1 MKKFFAIL
9 LVLALCMGTFPA
21 VYAEGGQGTLQLTDE
36 EILDRVKGGWVG
48 QMAGVTWAAPTE
60 FYDFGAYFEIDPDMT
75 IIPMDLVPE
84 WTPETI
90 NDGFDQDDL
99 YVDTTFLDCLKENG
113 PFTDWSVY
121 GEYFGGT
128 EYNLWHA
135 NKWGR
140 DNVRAGIATPWSGH
154 YTNSLH
160 CDDID
165 WQIECDAIGMACL
178 AQPEAAKEMA
188 WRIGHV
194 MNYGDGVYGGVYVAT
209 MYAAAFTAQGIDEII
224 AAGLN
229 AIPADS
235 QFYQVQKDVLDCY
248 GQGMSWEDT
257 WYFID
262 EKWTNDRCPSGL
274 YDDGF
279 NIDAKMNSAYITIGL
294 LYGEGDV
301 EQSMLISM
309 RCGQDSDCNPASVGG
324 ILGCFYGY
332 EALDE
337 KWSSALDWDGATFQY
352 TDYTFNGAIEANIE
366 AAKSVVEA
374 CGGTVEDGVWTIP
387 VAETEG
393 TIILEQWP
401 TEINAMP
408 EFEYVVSDSGDGL
421 TVYFAANASDE
432 DGILGYQ
439 WFFGDL
445 SFADG
450 QNVSHTYREPGVYT
464 VTCYVADGIGNT
476 SWQQLDILV
485 QG

>member
-1 MKKFFAIL
+1 MKKFFAL
-9 LVLALCMGTFPA
+9 LIALALCLSAIPA
-21 VYAEGGQGTLQLTDE
+21 AIAEGGSIELSYE
-36 EILDRVKGGWVG
+36 EIYDKMKGGWVG

-113 PFTDWSVY
+113 PFTDWTVY
-121 GEYFGGT
+121 GEYFGET

-140 DNVRAGIATPWSGH
+140 DNVRAGIETPWSGH
-154 YTNSLH
+154 YTNTLH
-160 CDDID
+160 SDDID

-178 AQPEAAKEMA
+178 AQPEVAKEMA

-209 MYAAAFTAQGIDEII
+209 MYAAAFTAESIDEII
-224 AAGLN
+224 EAGLSG
-229 AIPADS
+229 IPAES
-235 QFYQVQKDVLDCY
+235 QFYQVQQDVIDCY
-248 GQGMSWEDT
+248 NEGLTWEEA
-257 WYFID
+257 WYVID

-274 YDDGF
+274 YDAGF
-279 NIDAKMNSAYITIGL
+279 NIDAKMNSAYITMGL

-332 EALDE
+332 EALDD

-352 TDYTFNGAIEANIE
+352 TDYTFNGAIEANLE
-366 AAKSVVEA
+366 AAQSVIEA
-374 CGGTVEDGVWTIP
+374 CGGKVEDGVWTIP
-387 VAETEG
+387 TSETEG

-408 EFEYVVSDSGDGL
+408 EFDYVLSTNGDGL
-421 TVYFAANASDE
+421 TVEFDAKASDA

-445 SFADG
+445 AFESG
-450 QNVSHTYREPGVYT
+450 QSVSHTYREPGVYT
-464 VTCYVADGIGNT
+464 VTCYVTDTIGNT
-476 SWQQLDILV
+476 SWQQIDVLV
-485 QG
+485 HA